1 MIDKN
6 DNKKNIKK
14 KYFPQKKPAYFFK
27 TNIRLY
33 ETASGF
39 LYFDKSYIT
48 KPMENKREVINGT

>member
-1 MIDKN
+1 MI
-6 DNKKNIKK
+6 IKK
-14 KYFPQKKPAYFFK
+14 HIKNKYFQQKKQRVFLK

-39 LYFDKSYIT
+39 LYFDKSYIK